1 MPDFFTIGRRS
12 PAVQKSHVDLDSYIG
27 RQERRTDRLDRHR
40 IANLAAL
47 LDADVDAIA
56 PNGALPPLAHWLY
69 FNSWARQSELGSDGH
84 PKRGGFMPPLTL
96 PRRMFA
102 GGRLVFHQALRV
114 DENAERV
121 ATITAIKPKTGA
133 SGELVFVTVKHEI
146 FGPRG
151 LAIEE
156 EQDIVYRGDPPAG
169 APSSAASKDDAAPVG
184 ADAVV
189 TRVEPTPVMLF
200 RFSALTDNG
209 HRIHY
214 DWPYVTKTEGYPGL
228 LVHGPL
234 QAMLLTD
241 LLRRNFSGTIARFS
255 FQARRPLFDTA
266 PFECVGWRDG
276 ETVQLITRDT
286 SGRAAMSASAQL
298 RDR

>member
-1 MPDFFTIGRRS
+1 MQAKGAQS
-12 PAVQKSHVDLDSYIG
+12 QELESYIG
-27 RQERRTDRLDRHR
+27 RQERRTDRFDAHR

-47 LDADVDAIA
+47 LDTDVDAIA
-56 PNGALPPLAHWLY
+56 PNGELPPLAHWLY
-69 FNSWARQSELGSDGH
+69 FTTWARQSELGGDGH
-84 PKRGGFMPPLTL
+84 PKRGGFMPPISL

-102 GGRLVFHQALRV
+102 GGRVAFHRPLRV
-114 DENAERV
+114 DEKAERV
-121 ATITAIKPKTGA
+121 ATITSIKPKTGA

-146 FGPRG
+146 SGPQG

-169 APSSAASKDDAAPVG
+169 AQPPAAAPKAEPAPVG
-184 ADAVV
+184 ADAVIA
-189 TRVEPTPVMLF
+189 RIEPTTVMLF

-241 LLRRNFSGTIARFS
+241 LVRRNFPGAIARFQ
-255 FQARRPLFDTA
+255 FQARRPLFDTS
-266 PFECVGWRDG
+266 PFECVAWRDG
-276 ETVQLITRDT
+276 NAVQLLTRDL
-286 SGRAAMSASAQL
+286 SGSAAMTASATL
-298 RDR
+298 ASS

>member
-1 MPDFFTIGRRS
+1 MEF
-12 PAVQKSHVDLDSYIG
+12 DSYIG
-27 RQERRTDRLDRHR
+27 REERRTDRLDPHR

-47 LDADVDAIA
+47 LDTEVDAIA
-56 PNGALPPLAHWLY
+56 PNGELPPLAHWLY
-69 FNSWARQSELGSDGH
+69 FTTWARQSQLGSDGH
-84 PKRGGFMPPLTL
+84 PKRGGFMPPISL

-102 GGRLVFHQALRV
+102 GGRLVFHNPLHV
-114 DENAERV
+114 DDKAERA
-121 ATITAIKPKTGA
+121 ATITSIKNKTGS

-146 FGPRG
+146 FGSHG

-156 EQDIVYRGDPPAG
+156 EQDIVYRGDAPPAQKQA
-169 APSSAASKDDAAPVG
+169 APSKEEPAPVG

-189 TRVEPTPVMLF
+189 TRVEPTSVMLF

-228 LVHGPL
+228 VVHGPL

-241 LLRRNFSGTIARFS
+241 LVRRNFPGKIGRFS
-255 FQARRPLFDTA
+255 FQARKPLFDTA

-276 ETVQLITRDT
+276 DTVQLITRDT
-286 SGRAAMSASAQL
+286 GGRAAMSASAQL
-298 RDR
+298 TDR

>member
-1 MPDFFTIGRRS
+1 MQPKDAT
-12 PAVQKSHVDLDSYIG
+12 AEELESYVG
-27 RQERRTDRLDRHR
+27 RQERRTDRLDAHR

-47 LDADVDAIA
+47 LDTDTGALA

-84 PKRGGFMPPLTL
+84 PKRGGFMPPVTL

-102 GGRLVFHQALRV
+102 GGRLTFHRPLQI
-114 DENAERV
+114 DEQSERV
-121 ATITAIKPKTGA
+121 ATIASIKKKTGS
-133 SGELVFVTVKHEI
+133 SGELVFVTVKHDI
-146 FGPRG
+146 SDSRG

-156 EQDIVYRGDPPAG
+156 EQDIVYRGDATPVQKSAV
-169 APSSAASKDDAAPVG
+169 PSKEEPAPVG
-184 ADAVV
+184 ADAIV
-189 TRVEPTPVMLF
+189 TRVEPTSVMLF

-228 LVHGPL
+228 IVHGPL
-234 QAMLLTD
+234 QAVLLTD
-241 LLRRNFSGTIARFS
+241 LVRKHFSGTIGRFS

-276 ETVQLITRDT
+276 DGVQLITRDNG
-286 SGRAAMSASAQL
+286 GRAAMLASAQL
-298 RDR
+298 NDR